1 MADPSAPDLDGQ
13 VKRMFGE
20 LLYTIVQL
28 EAQKAA
34 LQTQVMASP
43 AAAEPKADTPAPEW
57 AHR

>member
-34 LQTQVMASP
+34 LQTQVTAP
-43 AAAEPKADTPAPEW
+43 LPTVEPTAYVAPSEL